1 MEKYLTYFFF
11 FTVYLLISILKNLK
25 MDKSSTDFQDEIYT
39 YAHFKSKIKSFNSK
53 KRKRSSQINWLKV
66 FIIIISILIITGFIL
81 LIYYTSKFSNIS
93 SLNTGKDKSP
103 DIKQLGKLNIDT
115 LKNITFNIGNLKNLR
130 LKKTQLEYSYSLEYN
145 ISEVKYYFNFYD
157 EFNNSIIPSKLL
169 FYNGHVIC
177 HMTNE
182 ENNNIYDSW
191 ANIYEDKYF
200 YCIEYFNIGEKLN
213 FGVKV
218 YTTNS
223 FSFIYNSL
231 YYPRFELFFFNYSIF
246 NFNDIN
252 YKNDSKFNPLLIN
265 QEYSALEN
273 KIVSLNNSFEK
284 LTNETLSLKNSYIIN
299 PVYIPITSPTFL
311 NNNWTFINIYNHY
324 FCICNSKDCF
334 KIKKIKSIQKNKY
347 KFFLSIIDN
356 NRYVYNKTHYIL
368 GDFLREG
375 YSYDDAFPIFKEM
388 LRRNMN
394 AHYLTER
401 RDIFRQYCGY
411 NNFCQVIIREIHI
424 NGVFLEKYLEL
435 LLKLKAIVVG
445 SDLLTMDNMFYNI
458 EYITSINLG
467 HGVKYFKS
475 FLYKGYTSSKKY
487 NKLLLVPSK
496 KIINVALNY
505 GWKEENII
513 KNCLP
518 KWDKYDNYK
527 KENKEN
533 EKSIFVFLTWR
544 NLRSRKGVSIDYF
557 SNMSKL
563 LNNVKLIQ
571 KLIKNNI
578 TLYHRLHPNMNY
590 NYFKNEIHNPKIKF
604 IKTEEISDTLMK
616 SNLLITDFSSVAF
629 DFVYQMKP
637 IIIYIPDSEDR
648 HIKDKYDDDYYNFIN
663 SMKNGT
669 IQFEN
674 KCNTTEQV
682 INKIINY
689 IDNNF
694 ELESNVKEFYDTFEF
709 KCGNNTQSF
718 INYIENLK

>member
-1 MEKYLTYFFF
+1 M
-11 FTVYLLISILKNLK
+11 K
-25 MDKSSTDFQDEIYT
+25 MDKSSTDFQDEIYL

-53 KRKRSSQINWLKV
+53 KRKNSSQINWLKV
-66 FIIIISILIITGFIL
+66 FIIIISILIITVFIL
-81 LIYYTSKFSNIS
+81 LIYYMSKFPNIS
-93 SLNTGKDKSP
+93 FLNAEKNKLP

-115 LKNITFNIGNLKNLR
+115 LKNFTLNIGNLKNLR
-130 LKKTQLEYSYSLEYN
+130 LKITHLEYSYSLEYN

-169 FYNGHVIC
+169 FYNGHAIC
-177 HMTNE
+177 HMKNE
-182 ENNNIYDSW
+182 ENDNIYDSF

-218 YTTNS
+218 YTS
-223 FSFIYNSL
+223 SSYSYSYNYL
-231 YYPRFELFFFNYSIF
+231 NYGLFEVFFFNYNLF
-246 NFNDIN
+246 NFNDKN

-284 LTNETLSLKNSYIIN
+284 LTNETLSLKNSYIMK
-299 PVYIPITSPTFL
+299 PVCSPITSPTFL
-311 NNNWTFINIYNHY
+311 YDNWTFINIYNNY
-324 FCICNSKDCF
+324 FCVCNSKDCYSR
-334 KIKKIKSIQKNKY
+334 KKLASIQKYKY
-347 KFFLSIIDN
+347 KFYISIIDN

-368 GDFLREG
+368 GDFLHDG
-375 YSYDDAFPIFKEM
+375 FSYDDAYPIFKEM
-388 LRRNMN
+388 LRRNMSV
-394 AHYLTER
+394 HYLTQR
-401 RDIFRQYCGY
+401 RDIFREYCKY
-411 NNFCQVIIREIHI
+411 NNLCQVIIKDIYM
-424 NGVFLEKYLEL
+424 NGDFLEKYLEL
-435 LLKLKAIVVG
+435 LLKLKVIIAG
-445 SDLLTMDNMFYNI
+445 SDLLTMDYMFYNI

-475 FLYKGYTSSKKY
+475 FLYKDYTSPVKY
-487 NKLLLVPSK
+487 NKMLLVPSK

-533 EKSIFVFLTWR
+533 DKSIFIFLTWR
-544 NLRSRKGVSIDYF
+544 NLRRGKSISKDYF
-557 SNMSKL
+557 NNMLQL
-563 LNNVKLIQ
+563 LNNETLIQ
-571 KLIKNNI
+571 KLIEKNI
-578 TLYHRLHPNMNY
+578 TLYHRLHPNMNH
-590 NYFKNEIHNPKIKF
+590 NYYKIKINNPKMKF
-604 IKTEEISDTLMK
+604 IKLTEISDTLMK
-616 SNLLITDFSSVAF
+616 SNLLITDFSSVTF

-637 IIIYIPDSEDR
+637 IIIYIPDSEDPN
-648 HIKDKYDDDYYNFIN
+648 IKDNYDDDYYNLVN

-694 ELESNVKEFYDTFEF
+694 ELESNVKEFYDSFEF